1 MPKLLAIAA
10 ILLVAGAPLVGFAQS
25 SAKPNPAATPET
37 STAPGKL
44 SDQEIKTRL
53 ESLGYTQVK
62 DISPTPRGTSA
73 KAMKGDKP
81 VTVVVDSAGKIIDER

>member
-1 MPKLLAIAA
+1 MPKLSAIVA
-10 ILLVAGAPLVGFAQS
+10 ILLVAGAPLVGFAQT

-37 STAPGKL
+37 STAPGKI
-44 SDQEIKTRL
+44 DNQEIKARL

-62 DISPTPRGTSA
+62 DISSTPRGISA
-73 KAMKGDKP
+73 KAMKGNKP